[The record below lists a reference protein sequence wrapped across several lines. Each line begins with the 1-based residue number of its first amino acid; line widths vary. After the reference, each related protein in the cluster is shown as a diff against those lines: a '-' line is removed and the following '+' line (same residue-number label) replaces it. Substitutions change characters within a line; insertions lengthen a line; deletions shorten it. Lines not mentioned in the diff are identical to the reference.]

1 MGANRKLIKKFAK
14 SYVVANDGQ
23 KLRKDVMSKT
33 LIRLLKKF
41 VMNANGAENN
51 FTKESPFAKDIGM
64 FTMNVRQLTS

>member
-41 VMNANGAENN
+41 VMNANGAEHN